1 MIKVGII
8 GCGFM
13 GGMHAACYK
22 ALESHGVRIHA
33 MADTRMEFAERLA
46 VQYGA
51 KVFSSAK
58 ELIES
63 DEVDVVDIC
72 LPVDL
77 HVPHA
82 VAAMMA
88 GKHVFI
94 EKPVCFLEEEMK
106 LLLETE
112 KSCRVKTQVGQVI
125 RHWRE
130 YVWLKELV
138 DSGKYGRVLWGHFK
152 RLSAKPTWAGDGW
165 VHQVKR
171 SGGVAVEMHVHDVDY
186 VRYLLGDPDYVQS
199 QAARDEY
206 GVIQHITSLYRYGE
220 DVSIVVEAGWDFPQT
235 FPFTAEFRVKL
246 EKAAVVLEGGVPT
259 VYPDEGEAY
268 QPELPEAYVAENDIG
283 GNISDLGGYYNELKY
298 FVEGLQGQNDLTV
311 APIHEAVASVKLALR
326 EVEAAGG
333 LIVE

>member
-22 ALESHGVRIHA
+22 ALESHGVCVHA
-33 MADTRMEFAERLA
+33 MADTRTEFAERLA

-58 ELIES
+58 ELIEN
-63 DEVDVVDIC
+63 DEIDVVDIC

-77 HVPHA
+77 HVSYA
-82 VAAMMA
+82 VAAMKA

-112 KSCRVKTQVGQVI
+112 RECHVKTQVGQVL

-130 YVWLKELV
+130 YVWLKDLV
-138 DSGKYGRVLWGHFK
+138 DSGEYGRVLWGHFK

-246 EKAAVVLEGGVPT
+246 ERATVILENGVLS
-259 VYPDEGEAY
+259 VYPNTGVAFSPD
-268 QPELPEAYVAENDIG
+268 LPETYTVENDTG
-283 GNISDLGGYYNELKY
+283 GNITILDGYYNELKY
-298 FVEGLQGQNDLTV
+298 FVEGLHEQNDLSI
-311 APIHEAVASVKLALR
+311 ASIHEAIASVKLALR
-326 EVEAAGG
+326 EIKAAGG
-333 LIVE
+333 LIIG